1 MKKRGLVQRLGLR
14 IASGVLRPKP
24 LAAALALATLAPATA
39 AGQDQ
44 PWLADRRFTV
54 GPGYRVGD
62 YELHPGVA
70 VEFGYDSNFFLRGS
84 ENDAPGDPVGA
95 MRLRVTPSFSF
106 STLGPQRKGGGG
118 TTQALPTAE
127 FSGGLSL
134 TYNEFFPVSGPA
146 EGKERM
152 WDQRNVSG
160 LFDVRLNILP
170 SRPWSGTISASVG
183 RLIQATQ
190 EGVVREDSVSES
202 YNRFTPTVGAELA
215 WNPNGGL
222 LDWRL
227 GYNFAGTVFEVAD
240 FKGLTNIH
248 HTFQTRGRW
257 RFLPRS
263 ALLYDARIGIIHYL
277 DADEKT
283 GSTPLRVQLGYN
295 GLITKNFGA
304 LLMAGWGASF
314 YDPTAKEAAAGL
326 PVQDFDSLI
335 GQAEIRYFLTPNPSS
350 DPQAASMTLSSVS
363 LGFTRDFYDSYV
375 GSFFER
381 DRGYLKLT
389 YFFGGRF
396 VVIVDAGAGALVNP
410 AINTTRITKNPWT
423 DVRIDASGFA
433 EYRFKDAFG
442 INTTLRY
449 NTRISDDWFDIPEG
463 RDYLQWQQFEAYL
476 GARWLM

>member
-24 LAAALALATLAPATA
+24 LAAALALATLAPTTA

-70 VEFGYDSNFFLRGS
+70 LEFGYDSNFFLRAS
-84 ENDAPGDPVGA
+84 EGDAAGEPVGA

-106 STLGPQRKGGGG
+106 STLGPQRKAGGAS
-118 TTQALPTAE
+118 QAPPTAE
-127 FSGGLSL
+127 FSGGLSV

-152 WDQRNVSG
+152 WQQRNFSG
-160 LFDVRLNILP
+160 LFDMRLNILP
-170 SRPWSGTISASVG
+170 TRPWSGSLYASVG
-183 RLIQATQ
+183 RLIQPTQ
-190 EGVVREDSVSES
+190 EGVIRDDFSES
-202 YNRFTPTVGAELA
+202 YNRFTPTAGAELV
-215 WNPNGGL
+215 WNPGSGL

-227 GYNFAGTVFEVAD
+227 GYNFAGTVFESGR
-240 FKGLTNIH
+240 FSGLTNIH

-263 ALLYDARIGIIHYL
+263 ALLYDARIGIVQYL
-277 DADEKT
+277 DAGEKT

-304 LLMAGWGASF
+304 LIMAGWGASF
-314 YDPTAKEAAAGL
+314 YDPSSTETAET
-326 PVQDFDSLI
+326 VQDFDSLI
-335 GQAEIRYFLTPNPSS
+335 GQAELRYFLTPNPSV
-350 DPQAASMTLSSVS
+350 DPQAASTTLSSVS
-363 LGFTRDFYDSYV
+363 LGFTRDFYDSYI
-375 GSFFER
+375 GSYFER

-396 VVIVDAGAGALVNP
+396 VVIVDVGVGALVNP
-410 AINTTRITKNPWT
+410 TINTPSIQENPWT

-442 INTTLRY
+442 INTTLHY
-449 NTRISDDWFDIPEG
+449 NSRISDNSLTIPGIGE
-463 RDYLQWQQFEAYL
+463 DKLQWQQFEAYL

>member
-1 MKKRGLVQRLGLR
+1 MNKRGLRRRLGL
-14 IASGVLRPKP
+14 LRPKP
-24 LAAALALATLAPATA
+24 LLAALSLSILAPATA
-39 AGQDQ
+39 FGQDQ

-54 GPGYRVGD
+54 GPGFRVGD

-70 VEFGYDSNFFLRGS
+70 IEFGYDSNFFLRGS
-84 ENDAPGDPVGA
+84 EGDAPGDPVGA

-106 STLGPQRKGGGG
+106 STLGPQRKAGSA
-118 TTQALPTAE
+118 TQAPPTAE

-134 TYNEFFPVSGPA
+134 TYNEFFPVSGPE

-152 WDQRNVSG
+152 WEQRNLSG
-160 LFDVRLNILP
+160 MLDLRLNILP
-170 SRPWSGTISASVG
+170 TRPWSGALYASVG

-190 EGVVREDSVSES
+190 EGVIRDGVNES
-202 YNRFTPTVGAELA
+202 YNRFTPNAGAELI
-215 WNPNGGL
+215 WNPSGGL

-227 GYNFAGTVFEVAD
+227 GYNFAGTVFESSR
-240 FKGLTNIH
+240 FTGLTNIH

-263 ALLYDARIGIIHYL
+263 ALIYDARVGIIHYL
-277 DADEKT
+277 DAGDKT
-283 GSTPLRVQLGYN
+283 GSTPLRVQLGYS

-304 LLMAGWGASF
+304 LVTAGWGASF
-314 YDPTAKEAAAGL
+314 YDPPTGDTAET
-326 PVQDFDSLI
+326 VEDFDSLI
-335 GQAEIRYFLTPNPSS
+335 GQAELRYFLTPNPSS
-350 DPQAASMTLSSVS
+350 DPQAASLTLSSVS
-363 LGFTRDFYDSYV
+363 LGFTRDFYDSYI
-375 GSFFER
+375 GTYFER

-410 AINTTRITKNPWT
+410 AIRSLDEAPWT
-423 DVRIDASGFA
+423 DIRIDASGFA
-433 EYRFKDAFG
+433 EYRFKDSFG

-449 NTRISDDWFDIPEG
+449 NTRISDNGLKIPNFPVE
-463 RDYLQWQQFEAYL
+463 DKLQWQQFEAYL